1 MSLIIMKKNT
11 HWKTKTTQSERW
23 AGAATAV
30 LPGEQQRALF
40 LLLSTRTCSDQLDLC
55 DLLDYSAPQ
64 PQNKL
69 SVGVP
74 LFLYAD

>member
-1 MSLIIMKKNT
+1 MKKT
-11 HWKTKTTQSERW
+11 PSERLKLHKVNDGP
-23 AGAATAV
+23 GATTAV

-40 LLLSTRTCSDQLDLC
+40 LLLSTRTCSDQVDLC